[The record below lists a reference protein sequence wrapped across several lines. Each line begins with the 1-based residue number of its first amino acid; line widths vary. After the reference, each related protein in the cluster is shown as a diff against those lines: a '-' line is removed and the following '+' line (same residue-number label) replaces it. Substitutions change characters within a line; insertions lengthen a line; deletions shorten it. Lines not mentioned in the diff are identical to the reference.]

1 MRRTRRRVR
10 RRSLI
15 WRSVRGAA
23 GRGRGCGSDRTWR
36 IPFRACARRSREEH
50 VRQLPLIHTGRFFR
64 RSGCPDKCDPAPGFH
79 GSGGNARSPP
89 SLEGP
94 EPWPWGRQ
102 MPWNANSCH
111 LPASSAIRN
120 EARMRSS
127 SSRSSPR
134 CRGHAVGDQR
144 REESAEDTDGLCG
157 HGGYERGHRSTMRVV
172 TAAARQVCPGFPS
185 SRGTR
190 TTSGPGP
197 WSDVPSPPAAYVRNA
212 RCPRVRT
219 KEQVAP

>member
-79 GSGGNARSPP
+79 GRGDNAGSPP

-94 EPWPWGRQ
+94 EPWSWGRQ
-102 MPWNANSCH
+102 MPWNANSCR
-111 LPASSAIRN
+111 LPTSSAIR
-120 EARMRSS
+120 EVADALLLFAVLTPLPRPRGRRS
-127 SSRSSPR
+127 
-134 CRGHAVGDQR
+134 AAR
-144 REESAEDTDGLCG
+144 RECRGLCG